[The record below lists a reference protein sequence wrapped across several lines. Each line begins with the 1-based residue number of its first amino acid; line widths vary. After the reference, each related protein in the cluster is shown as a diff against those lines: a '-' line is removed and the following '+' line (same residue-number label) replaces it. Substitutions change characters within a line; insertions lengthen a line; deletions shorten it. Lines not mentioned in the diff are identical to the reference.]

1 MTPTQRYQQDLDRGT
16 IEPDDM
22 QWQIVCQL
30 QELFDELSTD
40 PQLKAKPTRKLLS
53 WFSSKPDNSNRGTG
67 LYIWGGVGRGK
78 TYLVDLFYD
87 CLPQRRKLRT
97 HFHRFMQSVHR
108 ELVALTGTKNP
119 LQQVAR
125 NIASEAEIICFDEFF
140 VSDIGDAMI
149 LAGLLEELFRLE
161 VVLVATSNIA
171 PDLLYYNGL
180 QRDRFLP
187 AIALIK
193 QHTKVVEVAAGV
205 DYRLRSLSQAT
216 LYHHPLSA
224 EADQQLL
231 LSFKQLAPDLDEA
244 EESAKIEILGRLIDT
259 RFCVDDVVWFDFQ
272 QLCGGPRSAFD
283 YVEIARMYHAL
294 LLGNVPQMLSGN
306 EDHARR
312 FISLIDELYD
322 RNVKLVMAA
331 AVPLQELYVGS
342 VLAFEFERTRS
353 RLSEMQSHEY
363 LSREHKP

>member
-1 MTPTQRYQQDLDRGT
+1 M
-16 IEPDDM
+16 
-22 QWQIVCQL
+22 
-30 QELFDELSTD
+30 
-40 PQLKAKPTRKLLS
+40 
-53 WFSSKPDNSNRGTG
+53 
-67 LYIWGGVGRGK
+67 
-78 TYLVDLFYD
+78 
-87 CLPQRRKLRT
+87 
-97 HFHRFMQSVHR
+97 
-108 ELVALTGTKNP
+108 
-119 LQQVAR
+119 
-125 NIASEAEIICFDEFF
+125 
-140 VSDIGDAMI
+140 
-149 LAGLLEELFRLE
+149 
-161 VVLVATSNIA
+161 
-171 PDLLYYNGL
+171 
-180 QRDRFLP
+180 
-187 AIALIK
+187 
-193 QHTKVVEVAAGV
+193 
-205 DYRLRSLSQAT
+205 
-216 LYHHPLSA
+216 
-224 EADQQLL
+224 
-231 LSFKQLAPDLDEA
+231 LSFKQLAPDPDEA
-244 EESAKIEILGRLIDT
+244 EGSAKIEILGRLIDT